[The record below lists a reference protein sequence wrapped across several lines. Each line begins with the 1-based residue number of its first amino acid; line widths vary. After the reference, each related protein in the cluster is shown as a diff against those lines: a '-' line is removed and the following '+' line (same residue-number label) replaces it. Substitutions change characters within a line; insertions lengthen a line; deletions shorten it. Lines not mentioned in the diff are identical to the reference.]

1 MAIHWQKH
9 WAVFSV
15 IFLFI
20 SASIISGCGNKND
33 AKSEESTSASQVKE
47 GGAEADIAG
56 AEADVPQ
63 HPDIIPDEGEEKEL
77 SEEPASPHPIHM
89 GVWGN
94 CGGTGFLF
102 DMNGTKGSYIPY
114 DIAEAKEYGARRDLE
129 LVSYTPK
136 DGKCVI
142 NAYLQGKY
150 IGQFKGIFMEEEVNV
165 GENTSNL
172 IQSYDGI
179 FTSVNGAKLDF
190 HFHYD

>member
-1 MAIHWQKH
+1 MAINWHKH
-9 WAVFSV
+9 WAGFSV

-20 SASIISGCGNKND
+20 IASSLSSCGNKND
-33 AKSEESTSASQVKE
+33 TKGEEPNSSGQVNE
-47 GGAEADIAG
+47 AAAETNISVAETDI
-56 AEADVPQ
+56 PQ
-63 HPDIIPDEGEEKEL
+63 HPDIIPDEGEE
-77 SEEPASPHPIHM
+77 EEFIQESASPHPIHM

-142 NAYLQGKY
+142 NAFLQGKF
-150 IGQFKGIFMEEEVNV
+150 IGQFKGIFKEEEVQV